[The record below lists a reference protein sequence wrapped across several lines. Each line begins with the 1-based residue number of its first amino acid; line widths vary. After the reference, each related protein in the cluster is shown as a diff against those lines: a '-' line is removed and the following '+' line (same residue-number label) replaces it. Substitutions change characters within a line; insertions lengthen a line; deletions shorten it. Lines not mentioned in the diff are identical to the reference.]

1 MLHVLVIVML
11 ASIAVHDTLRTDRG
25 SLAGYYD
32 SVAGWWTATAVLVPM
47 AVLAALA
54 WLAARAGVAMLDAGN
69 GRGAELAERTCAAV
83 RIGAVCM
90 FAAGVLALGWIDA
103 VRLVI
108 GDVIILDELIALT
121 PALGVFCASWA
132 AQHAVESRTRQALI
146 MRGLDTGDIMYP
158 VPSRG
163 RFVFTQLRHQV
174 LLSLIPILL
183 LMGWAECAERAA
195 DWLAANRTIAG
206 GLLAWFGGLTA
217 DRDTRP
223 GVLLG
228 AQLVGVAVVLSL
240 APLALRYV
248 WDTVRL
254 SPGPMRTRLEE
265 MCREHR
271 VGVRELLVWRTH
283 GSMINGAVMGIWG
296 RLRYILLTDAL
307 LDSLARD
314 QVEAVMA
321 HELGH
326 VRCRHVPWLIIVMLA
341 ALLGLSIAGSGLLWI
356 YAVAAPAPGTDLM
369 RDAVWGLGAL
379 VLEGGIT
386 LGVLGGAI
394 AIFMFVS
401 RRFEWQADAFAALHL
416 SRGPVVTAEGA
427 GAMAGALE
435 AVGRL
440 NGIPLRRGSWRH
452 GSLAERIQR
461 LRAIIGQEA
470 DKLPI
475 DRSVGRLKLAAA
487 VGLAVCAGAVF
498 AASIL

>member
-1 MLHVLVIVML
+1 MLHVLVILML
-11 ASIAVHDTLRTDRG
+11 ASIAVHDSLRADRG
-25 SLAGYYD
+25 SLAAYYD
-32 SVAGWWTATAVLVPM
+32 SVAGWWTAPIVLMPM
-47 AVLAALA
+47 AALAALA
-54 WLAARAGVAMLDAGN
+54 WLAARAGVAMLNAGN
-69 GRGAELAERTCAAV
+69 GHGAELAERTCAAV
-83 RIGAVCM
+83 RIGAVCL
-90 FAAGVLALGWIDA
+90 FAAAVLALGWLDV
-103 VRLVI
+103 VRLAL
-108 GDVIILDELIALT
+108 GDLILLDELVALV
-121 PALGVFCASWA
+121 PPLAVFCATWA
-132 AQHAVESRTRQALI
+132 AQHIIETHTRQAMI
-146 MRGLDTGDIMYP
+146 FRGLDTGEIMYP
-158 VPSRG
+158 IPSRG
-163 RFVFTQLRHQV
+163 RFVFIQLRHQV
-174 LLSLIPILL
+174 LLSLIPIML
-183 LMGWAECAERAA
+183 LMGWAECAERVA
-195 DWLAANRTIAG
+195 DWLAANRAVAG
-206 GLLAWFGGLTA
+206 GVLAWIGSLTA

-283 GSMINGAVMGIWG
+283 GAMINGAVMGLWG

-307 LDSLARD
+307 LDSLARE

-326 VRCRHVPWLIIVMLA
+326 VRKRHVPWLMIVMLA
-341 ALLGLSIAGSGLLWI
+341 ALLALSIAGSGLLWI
-356 YAVAAPAPGTDLM
+356 YYVAAPPPGTDLM

-386 LGVLGGAI
+386 VGVLGGAV

-440 NGIPLRRGSWRH
+440 NGVPLRRGSWRH
-452 GSLAERIQR
+452 GSLAERIAR
-461 LRAIIGQEA
+461 LRAIIGHDA

-475 DRSVGRLKLAAA
+475 DRTVGRLKLVAAIGLAIGAGAIIAAA
-487 VGLAVCAGAVF
+487 FL
-498 AASIL
+498 